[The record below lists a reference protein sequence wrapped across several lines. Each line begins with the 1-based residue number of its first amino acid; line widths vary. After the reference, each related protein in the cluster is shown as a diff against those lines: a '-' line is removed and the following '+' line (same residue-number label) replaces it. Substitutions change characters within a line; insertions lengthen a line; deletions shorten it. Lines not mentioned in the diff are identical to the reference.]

1 MPTQSQDTQ
10 TNGKSETPQ
19 NEESSQARTGTEVRE
34 GQEDS
39 SILHDEHDETKELNG
54 PIHKDDRALS
64 QQEYIEDRNT
74 SKKEPEDEI

>member
-1 MPTQSQDTQ
+1 MPAQNQETQ
-10 TNGKSETPQ
+10 TNGKPETASSD
-19 NEESSQARTGTEVRE
+19 ESKQALTGSDVRE

-54 PIHKDDRALS
+54 PVHKDDRALS

-74 SKKEPEDEI
+74 KKKEPEDEI